1 MILEN
6 LCAFM
11 QKPEEGSISHRVQ
24 RLAKYRFLKKQ
35 YDLLLNADD
44 LDAMWVCLRENCVID
59 DATGLG
65 IVNASENS
73 SNKPEKTVKSVNFH
87 RFLLGCSYL
96 GTCFHYVI
104 EDVVSIIKTLGT
116 DSSAHTIGV
125 SHCSTISNCLYNF
138 TGKLDQDPALDTAR
152 PLILV
157 TITKLLREEAYSLQI
172 LSCWSTVLQS
182 LVNQLLQGSLRKFYA
197 QIAMPMEK
205 MERINVKTGTQ
216 GETRKQCALGAL
228 FHKRAYGVGVFL

>member
-1 MILEN
+1 MN
-6 LCAFM
+6 YYD
-11 QKPEEGSISHRVQ
+11 SIS
-24 RLAKYRFLKKQ
+24 LA
-35 YDLLLNADD
+35 
-44 LDAMWVCLRENCVID
+44 
-59 DATGLG
+59 T
-65 IVNASENS
+65 
-73 SNKPEKTVKSVNFH
+73 SNKSLKRRGFCSKFSNEKQKKSA
-87 RFLLGCSYL
+87 
-96 GTCFHYVI
+96 
-104 EDVVSIIKTLGT
+104 E
-116 DSSAHTIGV
+116 A
-125 SHCSTISNCLYNF
+125 
-138 TGKLDQDPALDTAR
+138 AAR